1 MDLVFL
7 DETLRR
13 LAAEPDFRPE
23 GWDAAEVRHVRRVAQ
38 CAQAAKVAE
47 DLHAL
52 RILRILRILPD
63 PGGQRGMSSIQL
75 SGRRRILLD
84 FTTGGAAAGVAL
96 WVAPIDVLSKEM
108 EASR

>member
-1 MDLVFL
+1 LDLVFL

-23 GWDAAEVRHVRRVAQ
+23 GWDSAEVRHVRRVAQ

-52 RILRILRILPD
+52 RILRIQPD
-63 PGGQRGMSSIQL
+63 PEGQHGMSSIQL
-75 SGRRRILLD
+75 SGRRRLLLT
-84 FTTGGAAAGVAL
+84 FTTNGNPAGVAL
-96 WVAPIDVLSKEM
+96 SVAPIDVLSKEM
-108 EASR
+108 EPSR

>member
-13 LAAEPDFRPE
+13 LTAEPEFRPD

-38 CAQAAKVAE
+38 CVQAAKVAE

-52 RILRILRILPD
+52 RILRIQSD
-63 PGGQRGMSSIQL
+63 PGGQRGMSSIHL
-75 SGRRRILLD
+75 SARRRLLLT
-84 FTTGGAAAGVAL
+84 FTTDCTPAGVAL
-96 WVAPIDVLSKEM
+96 SVVPIDVVSIEM

>member
-23 GWDAAEVRHVRRVAQ
+23 GWDEAEVRHVRRVAQ
-38 CAQAAKVAE
+38 CAQAAKVAD

-52 RILRILRILPD
+52 RILRIQPD
-63 PGGQRGMSSIQL
+63 LGGQRGMSSIQL
-75 SGRRRILLD
+75 SGRRRLLLT
-84 FTTGGAAAGVAL
+84 FTTDGIFAGVEL
-96 WVAPIDVLSKEM
+96 SIVPIDVLSKEM